1 MVDMIHQVDRTVNK
15 IKNSWLFGGVLF
27 MKTVRIF
34 LLLSCFGTSINYLLA
49 AHEALPVNLVST
61 QNNVRNNFQIWK
73 INRPTIDAQK
83 KVIRNY
89 LKRNARDRVIVRAA
103 LTTAFAAGVGYWYWT
118 YYRTSTP
125 TPLPAG
131 APLILTP
138 ETGQE
143 LCASVRAVQQGLAA
157 NQIGLLKVEKALEVV
172 GADKFKKPVDE
183 ISKGVAAA
191 VMQAGKDAAVGTYN
205 FIYGIGQYFYAG
217 IPQAI
222 AGGFVAHLI
231 FRDLP
236 TVLSLGKDYIVK
248 PIRRINHPHSLEWFL
263 VTQVKVER
271 ARYRIDIE
279 RPYPGENNENV
290 GYRLNYDK
298 FFGNISR
305 TASVLPLASDEFERG
320 HYVASV
326 VTDLNFLLRQVARII
341 AFCEIRTET
350 VSAHNK
356 TCGRHLKE
364 ETAYVLKLTE
374 KLGNDVA
381 SLLVSTELHIKI
393 PALIEDFK
401 FKIAEQLESFSLY
414 EQAAFLDFT
423 PAE

>member
-1 MVDMIHQVDRTVNK
+1 
-15 IKNSWLFGGVLF
+15 

-34 LLLSCFGTSINYLLA
+34 LVLSCLGTSFPHISA
-49 AHEALPVNLVST
+49 AQQLITVNSDV
-61 QNNVRNNFQIWK
+61 VKNNFQIWE
-73 INRPTIDAQK
+73 INRATIDAQK

-89 LKRNARDRVIVRAA
+89 LKNNARDRVIVRAA
-103 LTTAFAAGVGYWYWT
+103 LTTALAAGVGYWYWN
-118 YYRTSTP
+118 YYRTP
-125 TPLPAG
+125 TALPAG
-131 APLILTP
+131 APISV
-138 ETGQE
+138 GQSDI
-143 LCASVRAVQQGLAA
+143 ASIKEGLVHV
-157 NQIGLLKVEKALEVV
+157 IEEV
-172 GADKFKKPVDE
+172 GAVKSGQRVLSETIKLKASDALKIAPDQV
-183 ISKGVAAA
+183 SKGVAAVIA
-191 VMQAGKDAAVGTYN
+191 QAGKDAVSGTYR
-205 FIYGIGQYFYAG
+205 FVHGIGYYFYQNLPAVV
-217 IPQAI
+217 
-222 AGGFVAHLI
+222 AGGFVNLLV

-236 TVLSLGKDYIVK
+236 TVLDAARYCFVR
-248 PIRRINHPHSLEWFL
+248 PIRKINHPHSLEWFL

-271 ARYRIDIE
+271 ARYRIDVE

-298 FFGNISR
+298 FFGSIMR

-326 VTDLNFLLRQVARII
+326 VTDINFLMRQVARII

-350 VSAHNK
+350 VSKHNK

-374 KLGNDVA
+374 KLGKDIA
-381 SLLVSTELHIKI
+381 SLLVSRELHVKI
-393 PALIEDFK
+393 PAAIEDFK
-401 FKIAEQLESFSLY
+401 FKMAEQLESFSLY

>member
-1 MVDMIHQVDRTVNK
+1 
-15 IKNSWLFGGVLF
+15 

-34 LLLSCFGTSINYLLA
+34 LLLNFLGTSFHASA
-49 AHEALPVNLVST
+49 ADVTLPANGVSV
-61 QNNVRNNFQIWK
+61 QNIVRNDFQIWK

-83 KVIRNY
+83 KVIRSY

-103 LTTAFAAGVGYWYWT
+103 LTTALAAGVGYWYWN
-118 YYRTSTP
+118 YYRTP
-125 TPLPAG
+125 TALPAG
-131 APLILTP
+131 APISV
-138 ETGQE
+138 GQADI
-143 LCASVRAVQQGLAA
+143 ASIKQGLVHVIEEVGAVKSGQRVLGETISLKA
-157 NQIGLLKVEKALEVV
+157 SDALKVSPDQV
-172 GADKFKKPVDE
+172 
-183 ISKGVAAA
+183 SKGVAAVIA
-191 VMQAGKDAAVGTYN
+191 QAGKDAVSGTYR
-205 FIYGIGQYFYAG
+205 FVHGIGYYFYQNLPAVV
-217 IPQAI
+217 
-222 AGGFVAHLI
+222 AGGFVNLLV

-236 TVLSLGKDYIVK
+236 TVLDAARYCFVR
-248 PIRRINHPHSLEWFL
+248 PIRKINHPHSLEWFL
-263 VTQVKVER
+263 VTQVKMER
-271 ARYRIDIE
+271 ARYRIDVE

-320 HYVASV
+320 HYITSA
-326 VTDLNFLLRQVARII
+326 VTDLNFLLRQVARVI

-374 KLGNDVA
+374 KLGNDAA
-381 SLLVSTELHIKI
+381 SLLASTELHVKI

-401 FKIAEQLESFSLY
+401 FKMAEQLESFSLY